1 MTVAGSDPNTV
12 GHMVGNTLGNEP
24 TGGRGPLVGRRVV
37 DASTVLA
44 GPLAAQLFGDF
55 GADVVKVEHPEVG
68 DSFRHHGAHVDG
80 HGLWWKIVSRNKRC
94 VALNLGRPDGAE
106 VFRALVATADVLIE
120 NFRPG
125 TLERW
130 GLAPEVLW
138 SDNPGL
144 VIVRITGFGQTGPY
158 ASRPGFGTLAEA
170 MSGFAAVTGQPD
182 GPPTL
187 PPMGLADTLAGLTAV
202 SGAMMALYHRDAN
215 GGRGQVVD
223 VSLLEPMMAA
233 VGPAPT
239 DFALSGRVQR
249 RVGNRSVANA
259 PRNTYRTR
267 DGRWVAIST
276 SATSIAHRVAHL
288 IGRPDFTEHEWF
300 ATAAGRV
307 THVDELDAAVAEWI
321 AARDHAEVV
330 ATFEAAQ
337 AAVASVYDASDLAAD
352 EHVRATGMLLEVPD
366 PDLGS
371 MLMGNVLFRL
381 SETPGSIR
389 HTGRA
394 LGADTVE
401 VLTEIGIERTRIE
414 SLRAEGVVA

>member
-1 MTVAGSDPNTV
+1 M
-12 GHMVGNTLGNEP
+12 
-24 TGGRGPLVGRRVV
+24 TGGRGPLAGRRVI

-44 GPLAAQLFGDF
+44 GPLAAQVFGDF
-55 GADVVKVEHPEVG
+55 GADVVKVEHPVAG

-94 VALNLGRPDGAE
+94 VGLNLGRPEGAE
-106 VFRALVATADVLIE
+106 VCRALAATADVLIE

-130 GLAPEVLW
+130 GLAPDVLW
-138 SDNPGL
+138 AVNPGL

-158 ASRPGFGTLAEA
+158 AARPGFGTLAEA

-239 DFALSGRVQR
+239 DFAMSGRVQH

-276 SATSIAHRVAHL
+276 SATPIAHRVAHR
-288 IGRPDFTEHEWF
+288 IGRPDFTEHEWV
-300 ATAAGRV
+300 APAAGRGA
-307 THVDELDAAVAEWI
+307 HGDELDSAVADWI
-321 AARDHAEVV
+321 AARDHSEVV
-330 ATFEAAQ
+330 AAFEAAE
-337 AAVASVYDASDLAAD
+337 AAVARVYVAAELVSD
-352 EHVRATGMLLEVPD
+352 EHVRATGRRVDVPD

-371 MLMGNVLFRL
+371 ILMGNVLFRL
-381 SETPGSIR
+381 SGTPGAIR

-394 LGADTVE
+394 LGADTDE
-401 VLTEIGIERTRIE
+401 VLAEIGLEPTRIE
-414 SLRAEGVVA
+414 SLRTTGVVA

>member
-1 MTVAGSDPNTV
+1 MSVTGSDPK
-12 GHMVGNTLGNEP
+12 GLGNEM
-24 TGGRGPLVGRRVV
+24 TGGRGPLAGRRVI

-44 GPLAAQLFGDF
+44 GPLAAQVFGDF
-55 GADVVKVEHPEVG
+55 GADVVKVEHPVAG

-106 VFRALVATADVLIE
+106 VFRALAATADVLIE

-130 GLAPEVLW
+130 GLAPDVLW
-138 SDNPGL
+138 ADNPGL

-158 ASRPGFGTLAEA
+158 AARPGFGTLAEA

-239 DFALSGRVQR
+239 DFAMSGRVQH

-276 SATSIAHRVAHL
+276 SATPIAHRVARL

-307 THVDELDAAVAEWI
+307 AHVDELDSAVADWI
-321 AARDHAEVV
+321 AARDHSEVV
-330 ATFEAAQ
+330 AAFEAAE
-337 AAVASVYDASDLAAD
+337 AAVASVYDASDLVSD
-352 EHVRATGMLLEVPD
+352 EHVRATGMLVEVPD

-371 MLMGNVLFRL
+371 ILMGNVLFRL
-381 SETPGSIR
+381 SATPGAIR

-394 LGADTVE
+394 LGADTDE
-401 VLTEIGIERTRIE
+401 VLAEIGIEPTRIE
-414 SLRAEGVVA
+414 SLRTTGVVA

>member
-1 MTVAGSDPNTV
+1 MTVSGSVVNDDGDT
-12 GHMVGNTLGNEP
+12 T
-24 TGGRGPLVGRRVV
+24 TRDRGPLTGRRVIDV
-37 DASTVLA
+37 STVLA
-44 GPLAAQLFGDF
+44 GPLAAQTLGDF
-55 GADVVKVEHPEVG
+55 GADVVKVEHPVVG

-94 VALNLGRPDGAE
+94 VGVNLGTPDGAE

-130 GLAPEVLW
+130 GLSPEALW
-138 SDNPGL
+138 TTNPGL
-144 VIVRITGFGQTGPY
+144 VIVRITGFGQSGPY
-158 ASRPGFGTLAEA
+158 SSRPGFGTLAEA
-170 MSGFAAVTGQPD
+170 MSGFAAVTGQPA

-239 DFALSGRVQR
+239 DFALTGRVQQ

-276 SATSIAHRVAHL
+276 SATPIAHRVARL
-288 IGRPDFTEHEWF
+288 IGRGDFTEHEWF

-307 THVDELDAAVAEWI
+307 AHVDELDAAVAEWI
-321 AARDHAEVV
+321 AVRDHSEVV
-330 ATFEAAQ
+330 AAFEAAE
-337 AAVASVYDASDLAAD
+337 AAVATVYDASDLVAD
-352 EHVRATGMLLEVPD
+352 EHVRATNMLVEVPD
-366 PDLGS
+366 PDFGS

-381 SETPGSIR
+381 SETPGTIR

-394 LGADTVE
+394 LGADTDA
-401 VLTEIGIERTRIE
+401 VLSEIGVEPSRIRA
-414 SLRAEGVVA
+414 LRDQGVVA